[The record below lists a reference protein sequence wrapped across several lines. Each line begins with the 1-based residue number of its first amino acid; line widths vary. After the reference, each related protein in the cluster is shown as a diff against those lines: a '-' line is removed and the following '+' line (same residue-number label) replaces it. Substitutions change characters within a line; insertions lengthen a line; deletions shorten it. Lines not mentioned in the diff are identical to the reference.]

1 MGESCF
7 ILAQASTGDEAMF
20 FFLIAVL
27 LAYGVGC
34 IGRKRKIGFGWAF
47 FLALI
52 NVILGL
58 IVVLCSKKKDK
69 EFIDMK

>member
-1 MGESCF
+1 MEK
-7 ILAQASTGDEAMF
+7 L
-20 FFLIAVL
+20 FFLCIAVA

-34 IGRKRKIGFGWAF
+34 MGRKRKIGFGWAF

-58 IVVLCSKKKDK
+58 IVVLCSKKKDTADFVDVDK
-69 EFIDMK
+69 